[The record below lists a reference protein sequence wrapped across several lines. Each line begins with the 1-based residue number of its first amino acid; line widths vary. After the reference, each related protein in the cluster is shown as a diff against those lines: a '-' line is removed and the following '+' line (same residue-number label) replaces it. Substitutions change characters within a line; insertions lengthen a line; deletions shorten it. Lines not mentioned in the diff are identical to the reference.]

1 MNFAKLTERKLLL
14 LCGSGGVGK
23 TTLSAAIAVRAAMEG
38 KRVGLITV
46 DPARRLA
53 TSLGLEDLPSD
64 PKDITKNIER
74 ETGIK
79 PKGSLSALMLDSN
92 ETLNRFLLNVG
103 GEEVQKKFLESN
115 LYQVIADN
123 FSGTHDYLA
132 LEKLFELHQ
141 SGKFDLIL
149 LDTPPARHTL
159 DFLDAPD
166 RIARFFDDRIFVW
179 FLTDPRNQSWREKIR
194 AKGTKTALGL
204 LEKITGAG
212 VLHDF
217 TVLAPYFL
225 QVKNAFVERQ
235 NTMLKVITS
244 DEAGAFFITSPQD
257 LNRGEAVPFVKE
269 TKRHGVALLALVV
282 NRSLQ
287 HLAAQP
293 APKNPGQTPRFL
305 WDNYQNIRYL
315 VEEEEKNFAALNGL
329 AGGSAVCFPVPE
341 LRSDIHDL
349 KGLHQVSQYF

>member
-1 MNFAKLTERKLLL
+1 MNFKSLTDKRLLL

-38 KRVGLITV
+38 KNVGLITV

-53 TSLGLEDLPSD
+53 TSLGLKNLSSD
-64 PKDITKNIER
+64 PRDITNEL
-74 ETGIK
+74 EEQTGMR
-79 PKGSLSALMLDSN
+79 PKGSLSALMLDSQ
-92 ETLNRFLLNVG
+92 ETLNRFLLHVG
-103 GEEVQKKFLESN
+103 GEEVQRKFLESN
-115 LYQVIADN
+115 LYQVISDN

-132 LEKLFELHQ
+132 LEKLFELDR

-159 DFLDAPD
+159 DFLDAPN

-179 FLTDPRNQSWREKIR
+179 FLTDPRNSSITERIR
-194 AKGTKTALGL
+194 ARGTRAALGI

-225 QVKNAFVERQ
+225 KVKKTFVERQ
-235 NTMLKVITS
+235 NTMLKLITGKES
-244 DEAGAFFITSPQD
+244 GALFITSPSD
-257 LNRGEAVPFVKE
+257 LNRGEAEPFVKE
-269 TKRHGVALLALVV
+269 AKRHGVTVLALVV

-287 HLAAQP
+287 HLAQDP
-293 APKNPGQTPRFL
+293 LPKTIDRVPRSL
-305 WDNYQNIRYL
+305 WDNYRNIRAL
-315 VEEEEKNFAALNGL
+315 VKEEEKNFVALNAL
-329 AGGSAVCFPVPE
+329 TGGSALCFPIPE
-341 LRSDIHDL
+341 LREDVHDL
-349 KGLHQVSQYF
+349 GALYELSKHF